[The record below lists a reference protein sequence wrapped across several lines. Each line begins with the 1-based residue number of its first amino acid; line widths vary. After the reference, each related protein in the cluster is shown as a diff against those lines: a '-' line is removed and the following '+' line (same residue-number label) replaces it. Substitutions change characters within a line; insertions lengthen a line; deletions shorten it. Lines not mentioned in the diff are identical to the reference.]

1 MKRKYFWMI
10 IVLIVF
16 VILLVIAGIV
26 FSFFNNADEVSSTE
40 VSFEAME
47 LTDTSFTAEGIFTSS
62 GMSFRKYEYTV
73 EGDTLSISVFGG
85 LVNNKYPNGD
95 FKIAIQ
101 GQLENITKVCLDE
114 IGRAH
119 V

>member
-1 MKRKYFWMI
+1 MTSSGSLNKGIYKKGVIGMKRKYFWMI

-47 LTDTSFTAEGIFTSS
+47 LTDTSLTNIP
-62 GMSFRKYEYTV
+62 MVILR
-73 EGDTLSISVFGG
+73 LR
-85 LVNNKYPNGD
+85 
-95 FKIAIQ
+95 FKAS
-101 GQLENITKVCLDE
+101 
-114 IGRAH
+114 
-119 V
+119 